1 MEDPIQVLSELAKEA
16 IRRLGADFKVTV
28 KSDYRKFPLS
38 LMITVK
44 EYDDSFQILRDEEN
58 D

>member
-44 EYDDSFQILRDEEN
+44 EYDDSFPNSPR
-58 D
+58 